1 MNNFCKT
8 LLSFETFLK
17 IDRGLSPN
25 TVSAYLRDISLFLE
39 SSKIQSCKDI
49 TQQTITDFSDLLHS
63 RGEAETSITRRLIAL
78 KVFFQFLKEFEF
90 LKQVPVIEHPKIWRK
105 LPSVLSKD
113 EVDILLEAP
122 SYKSIKNFK
131 DAYCSARDK
140 AILYLMY
147 STGIRVSELC
157 NLKLGDVNDEFIR
170 VLGKGSKSRLV
181 PLGKKALQVVNDYL
195 IHFRDSLHKKPP
207 ITNDHLFLSV
217 RGEKLNRTTIW
228 KNIQSYAQL
237 AGIDKKISPHSLRH
251 AFATHL
257 LDNKADLRIIQEMLG
272 HACISSTEV
281 YTHISKES
289 LTEKFKA
296 FHPRN
301 NG

>member
-1 MNNFCKT
+1 M
-8 LLSFETFLK
+8 LSSFETFLK
-17 IDRGLSPN
+17 IDRGLSLN

-39 SSKIQSCKDI
+39 NSKIQSCRDI
-49 TQQTITDFSDLLHS
+49 TQQTVTDFSDFLHS
-63 RGEAETSITRRLIAL
+63 KGEAETSITRRLIAL
-78 KVFFQFLKEFEF
+78 KVFFQFLKEFEL
-90 LKQVPVIEHPKIWRK
+90 LKQVPTIEHPKIWRK
-105 LPSVLSKD
+105 LPSVLNKN
-113 EVDILLEAP
+113 EVDTLLEAP

-131 DAYCSARDK
+131 DSYCSARDR

-181 PLGKKALQVVNDYL
+181 PLGQKASQAVDDYL
-195 IHFRDSLHKKPP
+195 VHFRDFLKEKKGSSEY
-207 ITNDHLFLSV
+207 LFLSF
-217 RGEKLNRTTIW
+217 RGERLNRTTIW
-228 KNIQSYAQL
+228 KNIRAYARL
-237 AGIDKKISPHSLRH
+237 SGINKKISPHSLRH

-257 LDNKADLRIIQEMLG
+257 LDNKADLRVIQEMLG
-272 HACISSTEV
+272 HACISSTEI